1 MAKRLIIALLFAAVA
16 LPVSAQRGGFGGGGF
31 RGGISLGGSFGNRA
45 GRFGRGATFW
55 GDPFFY
61 ADYPYQS
68 LAYPASAPPVVIIQQ
83 KDNQPSEPE
92 HQPQALTIEWQGGRY
107 VRSDGQEQWQS
118 ERSSEPPSATT
129 VQPNLPP
136 AVLIYRDGHREQVSD
151 YVIERGKLYARGN
164 YWVDGYWN
172 KTVQLAALNIPATLK
187 ANQQSGVQ
195 FVLPS
200 GPNEIVTRP

>member
-1 MAKRLIIALLFAAVA
+1 MPRRLIIALLFVA
-16 LPVSAQRGGFGGGGF
+16 LSLPATAQRGGFGGF
-31 RGGISLGGSFGNRA
+31 HGGISVGAGFGNRA
-45 GRFGRGATFW
+45 GRFGRAAAFW
-55 GDPFFY
+55 GDPYFY

-68 LAYPASAPPVVIIQQ
+68 FAYPASAPPVVVIQQ
-83 KDNQPSEPE
+83 RDNQPSEPE
-92 HQPQALTIEWQGGRY
+92 HLSQALTIEWQGGRY
-107 VRSDGQEQWQS
+107 VRSDGQDQWQS
-118 ERSSEPPSATT
+118 EPGAEPQSATA
-129 VQPNLPP
+129 VQPDLPP

-151 YVIERGKLYARGN
+151 YVIESGKLYAHGN

-200 GPNEIVTRP
+200 SPNEIVTRP